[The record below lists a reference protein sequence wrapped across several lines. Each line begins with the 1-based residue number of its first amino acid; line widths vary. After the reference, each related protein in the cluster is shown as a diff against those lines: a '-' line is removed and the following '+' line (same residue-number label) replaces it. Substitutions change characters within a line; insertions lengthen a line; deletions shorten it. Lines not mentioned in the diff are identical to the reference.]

1 MKFRLTD
8 VRTLAMGLAFAA
20 FWGSAF
26 SSARIIVQDAPP
38 LTALSIRFLI
48 SGLIALAI
56 ARFSGRL
63 RPVPLVRWRAIALFG
78 VCQNGLYLGLVFVA
92 VQVVEASIAA
102 IIASTMPLVV
112 ALASVVMFKQGLER
126 KGIFGILVGFLG
138 VSLVL
143 ASRIT
148 GQATLW
154 GLLLCIVS
162 VLSLSIATMTIRSLD
177 VSRNMFQVIGLQML
191 VGSAVLFPFGV
202 ALEPLSVTWS
212 VPLVLAFT
220 YTTLVPGLLATW
232 IWFSLVER
240 AGATRA
246 ATFHFLH
253 PFFGVVTAA
262 VLLGESL
269 SPIDIVGVVTIM
281 IGILAV
287 VTSRPV
293 RRAPV

>member
-8 VRTLAMGLAFAA
+8 VRVLAMGLAFAA

-38 LTALSIRFLI
+38 LTTLSVRFFI

-56 ARFSGRL
+56 AWRSGRL
-63 RPVPLVRWRAIALFG
+63 HPVPLFRWRAIAIFG
-78 VCQNGLYLGLVFVA
+78 ICQNGLYLGLVFVA

-102 IIASTMPLVV
+102 IIASTMPLIV
-112 ALASVVMFKQGLER
+112 ALASIVLFNQKLER
-126 KGIFGILVGFLG
+126 KGIVGILVGFLG

-154 GLLLCIVS
+154 GLLLCIIS
-162 VLSLSIATMTIRSLD
+162 VLSLSVATMTIRSLD

-191 VGSAVLFPFGV
+191 VGSAVLFPFGLT
-202 ALEPLSVTWS
+202 LEPLHVSWS
-212 VPLVLAFT
+212 VPLILAFT

-232 IWFSLVER
+232 IWFALVER

-269 SPIDIVGVVTIM
+269 SLLDVVGVVTIM
-281 IGILAV
+281 AGILAV
-287 VTSRPV
+287 VTSRPA
-293 RRAPV
+293 RHAPG

>member
-56 ARFSGRL
+56 AWLSGRL
-63 RPVPLVRWRAIALFG
+63 RPVPLFRWRAIVLFG
-78 VCQNGLYLGLVFVA
+78 ICQNGLYLGLVFVA
-92 VQVVEASIAA
+92 VQVIEASIAA

-112 ALASVVMFKQGLER
+112 ALASVVLFNQGLER
-126 KGIFGILVGFLG
+126 KGVFGILVGFLG

-143 ASRIT
+143 ASRVT
-148 GQATLW
+148 GQATMW

-177 VSRNMFQVIGLQML
+177 VGRNMFQVIGLQML

-269 SPIDIVGVVTIM
+269 SLLDVAGVVTIM

-293 RRAPV
+293 HREPV

>member
-56 ARFSGRL
+56 AWSSGRL

-78 VCQNGLYLGLVFVA
+78 ICQNGLYLGLVFVA

-112 ALASVVMFKQGLER
+112 ALASVVLFNQSLER
-126 KGIFGILVGFLG
+126 KGVSGILVGFLG

-143 ASRIT
+143 ASRVT

-154 GLLLCIVS
+154 GLLLCIIS

-177 VSRNMFQVIGLQML
+177 VSKNMFQVIGLQML

-269 SPIDIVGVVTIM
+269 SLLDVVGVVTIM

-293 RRAPV
+293 HRAPA

>member
-1 MKFRLTD
+1 MEFRLTD

-56 ARFSGRL
+56 AWFSGRL
-63 RPVPLVRWRAIALFG
+63 RPVPLVRWRAIVLFG
-78 VCQNGLYLGLVFVA
+78 ICQNGLYLGLVFVA

-102 IIASTMPLVV
+102 VIASTMPLVV
-112 ALASVVMFKQGLER
+112 ALASVLLFNQSLER
-126 KGIFGILVGFLG
+126 KGIIGILVGFLG

-148 GQATLW
+148 GQATMW

-240 AGATRA
+240 AGATQA

-269 SPIDIVGVVTIM
+269 SLLDVVGVVTIM

-293 RRAPV
+293 HRAPI

>member
-1 MKFRLTD
+1 MKFRLAD
-8 VRTLAMGLAFAA
+8 VRVLAMGLAFAA

-38 LTALSIRFLI
+38 LTTLSVRFFI

-56 ARFSGRL
+56 AWHSRQL
-63 RPVPLVRWRAIALFG
+63 RPVPLFRWRAIAIFG
-78 VCQNGLYLGLVFVA
+78 ICQNGLYLGLVFVA

-102 IIASTMPLVV
+102 IIASTMPLIV
-112 ALASVVMFKQGLER
+112 ALASIVLFNQRLER
-126 KGIFGILVGFLG
+126 KGIVGILVGFLG

-162 VLSLSIATMTIRSLD
+162 VLSLSVATMTIRSLD
-177 VSRNMFQVIGLQML
+177 VSKNMFQVIGLQML
-191 VGSAVLFPFGV
+191 VGSAVLLPFGI
-202 ALEPLSVTWS
+202 AFEPLSVTWS
-212 VPLVLAFT
+212 VPLILAFT

-232 IWFSLVER
+232 IWFALVER

-269 SPIDIVGVVTIM
+269 SLLDVLGVVTIM
-281 IGILAV
+281 AGILAV

-293 RRAPV
+293 RRTPV

>member
-1 MKFRLTD
+1 MTD
-8 VRTLAMGLAFAA
+8 VRVLAMGLAFAA

-38 LTALSIRFLI
+38 LTTLSVRFFI

-56 ARFSGRL
+56 AWRSGQL
-63 RPVPLVRWRAIALFG
+63 HPVPRFRWRAIAIFG
-78 VCQNGLYLGLVFVA
+78 ICQNGLYLGLVFVA

-102 IIASTMPLVV
+102 IIASTMPLIV
-112 ALASVVMFKQGLER
+112 ALASIVLFNQRLEW
-126 KGIFGILVGFLG
+126 KGIVGVLVGFLG

-143 ASRIT
+143 ASRVT
-148 GQATLW
+148 GQATPW
-154 GLLLCIVS
+154 GILLCIVS
-162 VLSLSIATMTIRSLD
+162 VLSLSVATMTIRSLD
-177 VSRNMFQVIGLQML
+177 VGKNMFQVIGLQML

-202 ALEPLSVTWS
+202 ALEPLHVTWS
-212 VPLVLAFT
+212 VPLILAFT

-232 IWFSLVER
+232 IWFALVER

-269 SPIDIVGVVTIM
+269 SLLDVAGVVTIM

-287 VTSRPV
+287 VTSRPA
-293 RRAPV
+293 RHAPG

>member
-1 MKFRLTD
+1 MNLRAIDLGA
-8 VRTLAMGLAFAA
+8 LAMGIAFAA

-38 LTALSIRFLI
+38 LVTLSVRFFI

-56 ARFSGRL
+56 AWYTGKL
-63 RPVPLVRWRAIALFG
+63 RPVPRSRWPAIVIFG

-92 VQVVEASIAA
+92 VQVVEASVAA
-102 IIASTMPLVV
+102 IIASTMPLIV
-112 ALASVVMFKQGLER
+112 ALASLALLNQRLEL
-126 KGIFGILVGFLG
+126 KGIIGILVGFAG

-143 ASRIT
+143 ATRVT
-148 GQATLW
+148 GDATLW
-154 GLLLCIVS
+154 GLVLCVIS
-162 VLSLSIATMTIRSLD
+162 VLSLSVATMTIRSLD

-191 VGSAVLFPFGV
+191 VGSAVLLPFGL
-202 ALEPLSVTWS
+202 ALEPLEVTWS
-212 VPLVLAFT
+212 VPLGLAFT

-232 IWFSLVER
+232 MWFALVER

-253 PFFGVVTAA
+253 PFFGVATAA

-269 SPIDIVGVVTIM
+269 SLLDIVGVITIM

-287 VTSRPV
+287 VTSRSVERKPE
-293 RRAPV
+293 